1 MKIIACYKLVPEEEN
16 IQVNKDNTLDISKA
30 EWKVGQYDLNA
41 VATAMELVAAMGGEV
56 VVLTTGG
63 EIVNNS
69 KLKKSILS
77 RGPSQMYGIMD
88 STIPGSDSYTT
99 AQVLKAGIEKIGGV
113 DLVLCGQ
120 GSGDDYAQ
128 QVGPMLGELL
138 GWPTVNAV
146 SKVMAEGN
154 KLIVE
159 RDLENCVEVLEMEL
173 PAVISVT
180 SDINIPPIPGMK
192 EILGAGKKPA
202 TIWSL
207 ADVGAGAGGVTETVS
222 ILAPEQPG
230 RLHIVLE
237 GDSEENIETLY
248 NYLRKA
254 L

>member
-1 MKIIACYKLVPEEEN
+1 MKIIACYKLVPEEES
-16 IQVNKDNTLDISKA
+16 IKVNSDKTLNLSGA

-41 VATAMELVAAMGGEV
+41 VGAGIELMEAVGGEV
-56 VVLTTGG
+56 VVLTAGG
-63 EIVNNS
+63 EIVDNS

-88 STIPGSDSYTT
+88 SALFGADSYAT
-99 AQVLKAGIEKIGGV
+99 AQVLKAGVEKIGGA
-113 DLVLCGQ
+113 DLVLCGE
-120 GSGDDYAQ
+120 GSGDIYSQ
-128 QVGPMLGELL
+128 QVGSMLGAML

-146 SKVMAEGN
+146 SKVTAEGN

-159 RDLENCVEVLEMEL
+159 RNLESCVEVLEMEL

-180 SDINIPPIPGMK
+180 SDINMPRIPGMK
-192 EILGAGKKPA
+192 DILAAGKKPA
-202 TIWSL
+202 TIWSP
-207 ADVGAGAGGVTETVS
+207 ADVLTSAKCVTETVS
-222 ILAPEQPG
+222 MLAPEQPG
-230 RLHIVLE
+230 RLQIVLD